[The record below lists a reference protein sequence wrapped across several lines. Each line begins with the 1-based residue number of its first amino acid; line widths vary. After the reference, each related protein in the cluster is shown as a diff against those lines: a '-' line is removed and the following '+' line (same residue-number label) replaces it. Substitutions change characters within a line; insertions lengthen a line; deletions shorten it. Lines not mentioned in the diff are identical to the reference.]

1 MVLRRTV
8 QRKLNQYWS
17 PEAISGWLRKAYP
30 DAPHRW
36 VCHETIYRALFSGAE
51 AGLHPR
57 YAGRLRTGRRLRK
70 TRWINPVGRGSRIR
84 NMRMLTERPAEAAD
98 KQIAGHWEGDLIVGV
113 GSVSAMV
120 TLRERTTQYGIVV
133 NLPEDHTARSVNT
146 AIETAFRLVP
156 AHLKRSLTWDQGV
169 EMAAHEQL
177 TAATD
182 VPVFFAE
189 RSSPWQRGA
198 NENFNGLLRQYFPK
212 GTDLAAHSHDH
223 VRAVMDQLNSRPRKT
238 LGYDTPAFRFAA
250 EKRRRVPAPIL

>member
-1 MVLRRTV
+1 
-8 QRKLNQYWS
+8 
-17 PEAISGWLRKAYP
+17 
-30 DAPHRW
+30 
-36 VCHETIYRALFSGAE
+36 
-51 AGLHPR
+51 
-57 YAGRLRTGRRLRK
+57 
-70 TRWINPVGRGSRIR
+70 
-84 NMRMLTERPAEAAD
+84 MRMLTERPAEAAD